1 MTYSLTL
8 GPFHSAWRGP
18 QRFIIELNG
27 EVVTAVD
34 HHSGLNERGCAE
46 RIKRLPLSQTLRF
59 VPRICGTCGHAHM
72 LAYCH
77 AVEQLAGLTV
87 PIRAQHVRVIVAE
100 LERIIMHMAGAA
112 NLCEV
117 LGVDYYVAPLRQH
130 QHDAQTLL
138 LEIIRTLDGEHI
150 LMPGGLAFD
159 PTTAAVQ
166 SLQSGI
172 IRFIKDL
179 YQSIDHII
187 DDRRLVARTV
197 EVGSLA
203 QAAAS
208 QLEVGGIVARASGLL
223 KDIRFTLPYA
233 TYQHIDAAVVVQESG
248 DIYARLMVML
258 LESHESAKMVDQTTR
273 IIKVG
278 PWEGSLPV
286 LHAGIASGSAEGPR
300 GLITYVIQ
308 SDGVRISECEIRVS
322 RQLDRLVARS
332 LLHNAQFDDV
342 LAIIASTD
350 TCTACAE
357 C

>member
-18 QRFIIELNG
+18 QRFIVELNG
-27 EVVTAVD
+27 ETVTTVD
-34 HHSGLNERGCAE
+34 YHGGLNERGCAE

-77 AVEQLAGLTV
+77 AIEQLAGLTV

-138 LEIIRTLDGEHI
+138 LEIIRSLDGEHI

-159 PTTAAVQ
+159 PTTGAVQ

-172 IRFIKDL
+172 LRFIKDL
-179 YQSIDHII
+179 YQSIDRII

-197 EVGSLA
+197 EVGSFA

-208 QLEVGGIVARASGLL
+208 QLEVGGILARASGLL

-258 LESHESAKMVDQTTR
+258 LESHESAKMVDQATR
-273 IIKVG
+273 VIKVG

-286 LHAGIASGSAEGPR
+286 LNAGIASGSAEGPR

-308 SDGVRISECEIRVS
+308 SDGVRINECEIRVS

-332 LLHNAQFDDV
+332 LLNNAQFDDV
-342 LAIIASTD
+342 IAIIASTD